1 MSEPE
6 VTSVIGCTGSG
17 KTTLLE
23 QLLKPTKRHIVM
35 TTKPSGFKQ
44 GWRQVSSAAE
54 LIKVLMRCYHH
65 KRLRI
70 CLRLVVGPRDTSLPV
85 DTMNQVA
92 DGLFAIQKKALEK
105 GSLQQIGLTVDEAQV
120 FCPHGSK
127 LDGTKWIVGQGREWG
142 ICPTFATQRP
152 TNIPPVIRDNSKNL
166 YVLMLGGDT
175 AVQAIKKL
183 VGPSLKPPMQ
193 FDYILYR
200 EGIKVDS
207 GSTKQPKQIL
217 SLP

>member
-17 KTTLLE
+17 KTTLVNE
-23 QLLKPTKRHIVM
+23 LLKPTQRHIVM

-44 GWRQVSSAAE
+44 GWRQVSTWAE
-54 LIKVLMRCYHH
+54 LSTVLMANYHR

-70 CLRLVVGPRDTSLPV
+70 CLRLVVGPEDGKLPV
-85 DTMNQVA
+85 STMNGVA
-92 DGLFAIQKKALEK
+92 NTLFRVQKKAHEK
-105 GSLQQIGLTVDEAQV
+105 GILKQIGLTVDEAQV
-120 FCPHGSK
+120 FCPHGAN
-127 LDGTKWIVGQGREWG
+127 LDGVKWIVGQGREWG
-142 ICPTFATQRP
+142 ICPTFVTQRP

-183 VGPSLKPPMQ
+183 VGPSLKNPPQ
-193 FDYILYR
+193 FSYSLYR
-200 EGIKVDS
+200 EGILCDQGGTKTPKKV
-207 GSTKQPKQIL
+207 L
-217 SLP
+217 NLP